1 VGIYTHAFQVVE
13 GAGAGA
19 ARKLVGLATR
29 SAVKR
34 LRTRE
39 GSPLSTNEDE
49 TDPSTPTARRSNR
62 PAATE
67 GTDPGVGEPVTE
79 PVAVPTRP
87 LGIVVPGPGISTM
100 TPTPPPTL
108 AQQALLKNK
117 DSVEIL
123 LDGMTDQRLD
133 RTRTT
138 PQSDGQASAAY
149 HSEHEPR
156 VAEKAPLNNVPKVL
170 LDRPLT
176 PTSVSARLSPAP
188 ARAYSADATVFV
200 PPQRLGLRV
209 ALAALLGLVVAGLVF
224 GLLEV
229 LARRDAP
236 PQAGAVE
243 GTRPSAVTSAGRI
256 AVPQPASSAVAA
268 PPPAAP
274 ASAAESAMPAATEAR
289 VHPGAPS
296 ALPTA
301 PPAAKRKTKAAPSSS
316 VDVGEFRTN
325 F

>member
-1 VGIYTHAFQVVE
+1 
-13 GAGAGA
+13 
-19 ARKLVGLATR
+19 
-29 SAVKR
+29 
-34 LRTRE
+34 
-39 GSPLSTNEDE
+39 
-49 TDPSTPTARRSNR
+49 
-62 PAATE
+62 
-67 GTDPGVGEPVTE
+67 
-79 PVAVPTRP
+79 
-87 LGIVVPGPGISTM
+87 M

-108 AQQALLKNK
+108 AQQTLLKNK

-156 VAEKAPLNNVPKVL
+156 LAAKASSDDVPKVL

-200 PPQRLGLRV
+200 PPQRLGFRV
-209 ALAALLGLVVAGLVF
+209 VVAAVLGLVVAGLVF

-236 PQAGAVE
+236 APEGAVE
-243 GTRPSAVTSAGRI
+243 GTRPSANTNAGRSV
-256 AVPQPASSAVAA
+256 VPPPTTTAAA
-268 PPPAAP
+268 PPVAT
-274 ASAAESAMPAATEAR
+274 ASAAEPSAMPAASAAR
-289 VHPGAPS
+289 AHPGAPS

-301 PPAAKRKTKAAPSSS
+301 PPATKRKTKPAPSSS

>member
-1 VGIYTHAFQVVE
+1 
-13 GAGAGA
+13 
-19 ARKLVGLATR
+19 
-29 SAVKR
+29 
-34 LRTRE
+34 
-39 GSPLSTNEDE
+39 LSTNEDD
-49 TDPSTPTARRSNR
+49 TDPSTPSARRSSR
-62 PAATE
+62 PSAPE

-123 LDGMTDQRLD
+123 LEGMTDQRLE

-156 VAEKAPLNNVPKVL
+156 VAERAASGDVPKVL

-188 ARAYSADATVFV
+188 ARAYSSDATVFV
-200 PPQRLGLRV
+200 PPERLGFRV
-209 ALAALLGLVVAGLVF
+209 VLAAVLGLVVAGLVF

-229 LARRDAP
+229 LARRDAAP
-236 PQAGAVE
+236 PQGAVE
-243 GTRPSAVTSAGRI
+243 GVRPSANTNLGRSV
-256 AVPQPASSAVAA
+256 VPPPITTAVAA
-268 PPPAAP
+268 PPPAAS
-274 ASAAESAMPAATEAR
+274 ASAAESSAVSPASAAR
-289 VHPGAPS
+289 AHAGAPS
-296 ALPTA
+296 TLPAA
-301 PPAAKRKTKAAPSSS
+301 PPATKRKTKAAPSSS

-325 F
+325 L

>member
-1 VGIYTHAFQVVE
+1 
-13 GAGAGA
+13 
-19 ARKLVGLATR
+19 
-29 SAVKR
+29 
-34 LRTRE
+34 
-39 GSPLSTNEDE
+39 LSTNEDD

-62 PAATE
+62 PAAPE
-67 GTDPGVGEPVTE
+67 GTDPGIGEPVTG

-108 AQQALLKNK
+108 AQQALLKKK

-123 LDGMTDQRLD
+123 LEGMTDQRLE

-156 VAEKAPLNNVPKVL
+156 VAEKAPKDDVPKVL

-200 PPQRLGLRV
+200 PPQRLGFRV
-209 ALAALLGLVVAGLVF
+209 VVAAVLGLVVAGLVF

-229 LARRDAP
+229 MARRDAP
-236 PQAGAVE
+236 APERAADGS
-243 GTRPSAVTSAGRI
+243 RPSATTTAGRSVVAPPPI
-256 AVPQPASSAVAA
+256 ATAVAA
-268 PPPAAP
+268 PAPAASASGAESSAMSA
-274 ASAAESAMPAATEAR
+274 ASAARAR
-289 VHPGAPS
+289 AGAPS

-301 PPAAKRKTKAAPSSS
+301 PPATKRKTKAAPTSSA
-316 VDVGEFRTN
+316 DVGEFRTN